1 MLQHS
6 SVVFKSCLARALNKY
21 IASKKTKLTQ
31 TIDSALHS
39 VFFSASL
46 LCSSV
51 CLAQSISFQQAEQ
64 NLLQDSYTTKANQ
77 ALQQASQLE
86 SEAVKGLGLPR
97 VDLNVRA
104 YAFHNELEVPL
115 GALKNNLEQTL
126 SDGVNNKIDEWQ
138 ASNPNLGGLA
148 DPLKNDLNQA
158 IHNGVGLIPDSS
170 QVDLNDQVVRPTI
183 SMMMPLYTGGLTS
196 SAKEAARL
204 KAQRSQLNTK
214 QQQDV
219 QRFEL
224 IQAYFNAQL
233 QKQLLASSQFNLES
247 MQKHY
252 SNALKLEQQGFIS
265 KGQRMQFEVARN
277 NAERSRQNAD
287 ASYKSSLFRLNNLL
301 QSSQITQLSTP
312 LFVNSTQ
319 NLALNT
325 LLQSFPEHSALI
337 QKMQMDTQ
345 LANTN
350 VKVQSAAAKPNIF
363 AFGEYSLDSKNNWI
377 VGVAARYNLFSG
389 IDKNKNVQAAELQ
402 RYASELMTERTK
414 QEIEST
420 IYSAYSEA
428 VTAQQSDQ
436 LLQRNIGAAQ
446 ENLRIQELSF
456 KEDMGT
462 AVQVIDAQNS
472 LSGLKSET
480 ALNAYKY
487 VMSLATLL
495 QSHGSIEQFNTY
507 INQPNTRYIR

>member
-6 SVVFKSCLARALNKY
+6 SSLCRSEQQQNQANNITSATVKSS
-21 IASKKTKLTQ
+21 IFT
-31 TIDSALHS
+31 
-39 VFFSASL
+39 VSL
-46 LCSSV
+46 LFSSL

-64 NLLQDSYTTKANQ
+64 NVLQDSYSTKANQ

-86 SEAVKGLGLPR
+86 AEAVKGLGLPR

-104 YAFHNELEVPL
+104 YAFHNELDIPL
-115 GALKNNLEQTL
+115 GAVKNNLEQSL
-126 SDGVNNKIDEWQ
+126 SNGVNSKIDEWQ
-138 ASNPNLGGLA
+138 NSNPNLGGLA
-148 DPLKNDLNQA
+148 DPLKEGLNQT
-158 IHNGVGLIPDSS
+158 IHDGVGLIPDEY
-170 QVDLNDQVVRPTI
+170 QVALNDQVIRPTVSI
-183 SMMMPLYTGGLTS
+183 MMPLYTGGLTS
-196 SAKEAARL
+196 SAKEVANI
-204 KAQRSQLNTK
+204 KAQRSLLNTK

-233 QKQLLASSQFNLES
+233 QKQLQASSQFNLQS

-277 NAERSRQNAD
+277 NAERAHQNTQ
-287 ASYKSSLFRLNNLL
+287 ASYKASLFQLNNLL
-301 QSSQITQLSTP
+301 QSSQITELSTP

-319 NLALNT
+319 NLALNS
-325 LLQSFPEHSALI
+325 LLKSFPEQSSLI
-337 QKMQMDTQ
+337 QKMQMDTR
-345 LANTN
+345 LAKAN
-350 VKVQSAAAKPNIF
+350 VKVQNAAKKPSVF
-363 AFGEYSLDSKNNWI
+363 AFGEYSLDDKQNWI

-402 RYASELMTERTK
+402 RYASELITEHAK
-414 QEIEST
+414 QEIENI
-420 IYSAYSEA
+420 IYKSYSEV

-436 LLQRNIGAAQ
+436 LLQQNVKAAQ

-456 KEDMGT
+456 REDMGT
-462 AVQVIDAQNS
+462 ATQVIDAQNA
-472 LSGLKSET
+472 LSVLKTET

-487 VMSLATLL
+487 VMSLAALL
-495 QSHGSIEQFNTY
+495 QSHGSIEQFQGY
-507 INQPNTRYIR
+507 INQPNTRYVR

>member
-6 SVVFKSCLARALNKY
+6 SSLCRSEQQQNQANNITSATVKSS
-21 IASKKTKLTQ
+21 IFT
-31 TIDSALHS
+31 
-39 VFFSASL
+39 VSL
-46 LCSSV
+46 LFSSL

-64 NLLQDSYTTKANQ
+64 NVLQDSYSTKANQ

-86 SEAVKGLGLPR
+86 AEAVKGLGLPR

-104 YAFHNELEVPL
+104 YAFHNELDIPL
-115 GALKNNLEQTL
+115 GAVKSNLEQSL
-126 SDGVNNKIDEWQ
+126 SNGVNSKIDEWQ
-138 ASNPNLGGLA
+138 NSNPNLGGLA
-148 DPLKNDLNQA
+148 DPLKEGLNQT
-158 IHNGVGLIPDSS
+158 IHDGVGLIPDEY
-170 QVDLNDQVVRPTI
+170 QVALNDQVIRPTVSI
-183 SMMMPLYTGGLTS
+183 MMPLYTGGLTS
-196 SAKEAARL
+196 SAKEVANI
-204 KAQRSQLNTK
+204 KAQRSLLNTK

-233 QKQLLASSQFNLES
+233 QKQLQASSQFNLQS

-277 NAERSRQNAD
+277 NAERAHQNTQ
-287 ASYKSSLFRLNNLL
+287 ASYKASLFQLNNLL
-301 QSSQITQLSTP
+301 QSSQITDLSTP

-319 NLALNT
+319 SLALNS
-325 LLQSFPEHSALI
+325 LLKSFPEQSSLI

-345 LANTN
+345 LAKAN
-350 VKVQSAAAKPNIF
+350 VKVQNAAKKPSVF
-363 AFGEYSLDSKNNWI
+363 AFGEYSLDDKQNWI

-402 RYASELMTERTK
+402 RYASELITERAK
-414 QEIEST
+414 QEIENI
-420 IYSAYSEA
+420 IYKSYSEV

-436 LLQRNIGAAQ
+436 LLQQNVKAAQ

-456 KEDMGT
+456 REDMGT
-462 AVQVIDAQNS
+462 ATQVIDAQNA
-472 LSGLKSET
+472 LSILKTET

-487 VMSLATLL
+487 VMSLAALL
-495 QSHGSIEQFNTY
+495 QSHGSIEQFQGY
-507 INQPNTRYIR
+507 INQPNTRYVR